1 MLNHTL
7 TDKGHRC
14 LVKCLLPNP
23 NVKAWLCNICLVNGI
38 IISILRGQWD
48 QGFVVKLVHLPS
60 HIRAETQWEGAAK
73 PSLRGSGNSSEPGS
87 ADLRVYPICHLKR
100 SASVY
105 ANVLTPLPLH
115 LTFAKDSSKICL
127 FLHTHNSDDVGQL

>member
-1 MLNHTL
+1 MLNPAL

-23 NVKAWLCNICLVNGI
+23 NVKAWLRNICLVNGI

-48 QGFVVKLVHLPS
+48 QGFVFKLVHFHS
-60 HIRAETQWEGAAK
+60 HIRAETQWEGADK
-73 PSLRGSGNSSEPGS
+73 SSLRGSGNSSEPGS

-105 ANVLTPLPLH
+105 ANVLTPLH
-115 LTFAKDSSKICL
+115 LRLTYAKDSSNIC
-127 FLHTHNSDDVGQL
+127 FFSTNP